1 MRDELKNSDS
11 LIFLLKKLLKD
22 KSKDIWMKKKLKE
35 LRIKIFKIESKH

>member
-35 LRIKIFKIESKH
+35 LRIKIFTIESKH